1 MKLAG
6 KFLTAFA
13 LVAIVPVVLTAILLY
28 LYVESSTSEAY
39 ARRSEGTVRLTDFL
53 IGGELT
59 KLDQAVTGAIAETDL
74 VVAVIDWEKR
84 AGDLEQLLR
93 GRIARGDFDFAV
105 ISESSLNRSLT
116 VVGETRQGAGAA
128 IELKANFG
136 GESLTG
142 VIHLSADGKSSALVA
157 RTPIMFRGTVI
168 GELAAGR
175 LLADA
180 IRPMR
185 EVGDLEALIGAQGEQ
200 LVFVEAADTA
210 LLNAAASIAQIE
222 TQQEIWQASLG
233 KRQFIVREA
242 PIYGVDGAPALSILY
257 LFEAEEIAAD
267 RRHLMRTLT
276 GIGTLAIVLAL
287 LAGYF
292 VQRSLTRPLEHVA
305 ESARRIAAGSAPER
319 VHYYAEDEVGE
330 VVGAINRLAED
341 LRQTEVRLR
350 QSEQVAAWQMFARQT
365 AHELKNFLMP
375 VATSLSQLQR
385 RVDAGECD
393 RAAVETTIRDV
404 YAEISRMKN
413 LLGSF
418 SEFARMPAPERR
430 AVNLRHVIERTLL
443 GFGAEVA
450 GGKLHFDTPPLIEN
464 IDCDAEQ
471 MQQVLHNLVK
481 NSFEAHASMV
491 LIKVEQ
497 DERKTSIDVIDDGEG
512 IDTSRGIDPFTPLF
526 TTKERGSGL
535 GLAICRRI
543 IVDHGGEIAWT
554 PNAPRGTVFSITLP
568 REKA

>member
-6 KFLTAFA
+6 KSLTAFA

-28 LYVESSTSEAY
+28 LYVESSTSESY
-39 ARRSEGTVRLTDFL
+39 ARRSEVTVRLTDFF

-59 KLDQAVTGAIAETDL
+59 RLDRAVTGAIAETDL

-84 AGDLEQLLR
+84 TADLEQLLR

-116 VVGETRQGAGAA
+116 VVTEAGQGAAA
-128 IELKANFG
+128 EIELEANFG

-142 VIHLSADGKSSALVA
+142 VTHMSADGKHPALIA

-168 GELAAGR
+168 GELAGGR
-175 LLADA
+175 LLSDA
-180 IRPMR
+180 LRPMR
-185 EVGDLEALIGAQGEQ
+185 EVGDLEAFIGAQGEQ

-210 LLNAAASIAQIE
+210 LMNAAASIARIE

-233 KRQFIVREA
+233 ERQFIVREA
-242 PIYGVDGAPALSILY
+242 PLYGLDGEPVVSILY
-257 LFEAEEIAAD
+257 VFAADEIAAA
-267 RRHLMRTLT
+267 RQHLLRTLT

-287 LAGYF
+287 LAGYLL
-292 VQRSLTRPLEHVA
+292 QRSLTRPLENVA
-305 ESARRIAAGSAPER
+305 ASARRIASGSAPER
-319 VHYYAEDEVGE
+319 VHYYADDEVGE
-330 VVGAINRLAED
+330 VVAAINRLAED
-341 LRQTEVRLR
+341 LRDTEVRLR

-385 RVDAGECD
+385 KLDAGECD

-418 SEFARMPAPERR
+418 SDFARMPAPERR

-450 GGKLHFDTPPLIEN
+450 GGKLHFETPPQMETVN
-464 IDCDAEQ
+464 CDPEQ
-471 MQQVLHNLVK
+471 IQQVLHNLVK

-491 LIKVEQ
+491 LIKAEQ
-497 DERKTSIDVIDDGEG
+497 DERRTALDVIDDGEG

-526 TTKERGSGL
+526 TTRERGSGL

-554 PNAPRGTVFSITLP
+554 PNSPRGTLFKITLP
-568 REKA
+568 REAV

>member
-1 MKLAG
+1 MKLAS

-28 LYVESSTSEAY
+28 LYVESSTSESY
-39 ARRSEGTVRLTDFL
+39 ARRSEATVRLTDFL
-53 IGGELT
+53 ISGELT
-59 KLDQAVTGAIAETDL
+59 RLDRAVTGAIAETDL

-84 AGDLEQLLR
+84 NTDLEQLLR

-116 VVGETRQGAGAA
+116 VVAEASQGATAV
-128 IELKANFG
+128 IDLEANFG

-142 VIHLSADGKSSALVA
+142 VIHTSGDGKHPALIA

-168 GELAAGR
+168 GELTAGR

-180 IRPMR
+180 LRPMR
-185 EVGDLEALIGAQGEQ
+185 EVGDLEAFIGAQGEQ

-210 LLNAAASIAQIE
+210 IMNAAASIARIE

-233 KRQFIVREA
+233 DRQFIVREA
-242 PIYGVDGAPALSILY
+242 PLYGLDGKPAVSILY
-257 LFEAEEIAAD
+257 VFAAD
-267 RRHLMRTLT
+267 DITAARQHLLRTLA

-287 LAGYF
+287 SAGYF
-292 VQRSLTRPLEHVA
+292 LQRSLTRPLENVA
-305 ESARRIAAGSAPER
+305 ESARRIASGNAPER
-319 VHYYAEDEVGE
+319 VHYYADDEVGE
-330 VVGAINRLAED
+330 VVAAINRLAED
-341 LRQTEVRLR
+341 LRDTEVRLR
-350 QSEQVAAWQMFARQT
+350 QSEQVAAWQLFARQT

-404 YAEISRMKN
+404 YSEISRMKN

-430 AVNLRHVIERTLL
+430 TVNLRHVIERTLL
-443 GFGAEVA
+443 GFGTEVA
-450 GGKLHFDTPPLIEN
+450 GGKLHFETPPLMEAVS
-464 IDCDAEQ
+464 CDPDQ
-471 MQQVLHNLVK
+471 IQQVLHNLVK
-481 NSFEAHASMV
+481 NSFEAHASVV
-491 LIKVEQ
+491 LIKAEQ
-497 DERKTSIDVIDDGEG
+497 DERRTTLDVIDDGEG

-526 TTKERGSGL
+526 TTRERGSGL
-535 GLAICRRI
+535 GLAICRRV
-543 IVDHGGEIAWT
+543 IVDHGGEIAWM
-554 PNAPRGTVFSITLP
+554 PNAPRGTVFTITLP
-568 REKA
+568 RERA